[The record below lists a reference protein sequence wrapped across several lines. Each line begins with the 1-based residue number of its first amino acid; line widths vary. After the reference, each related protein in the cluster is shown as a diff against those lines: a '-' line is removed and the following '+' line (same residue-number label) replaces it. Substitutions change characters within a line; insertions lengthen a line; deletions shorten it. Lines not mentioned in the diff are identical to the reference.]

1 MKKSLTGLK
10 DFFVAYVFLLILFST
25 LLILASKVSTSL
37 VRGHIKNSLPTLYSE
52 GLYPKEFNFKL
63 FQQDNYTDTIMLYEA
78 ASVDSDAAVHSVF
91 TNAIYKS
98 NDYMSL
104 INDLDN
110 FLQGNRNGLTEFQ
123 YARYWHGYLIV
134 LRPLL
139 LLFDY
144 SQIRIVNYICFF
156 GLLALLLHRMTTLL
170 GINFS
175 ALFLIS
181 QLIGAVFFV
190 PISLQFSWT
199 FYIAYAASFF
209 ILSKRTMFDCKK
221 LMIVMFIIG
230 GLTSFIDLLV
240 TPVITLG
247 FPLICY
253 LYKNDNSKRK
263 VLEAISASFCWGAGY
278 ALVWGSKW
286 VLVDLVTGSSIIKE
300 AIAQMGTRVSGTW
313 NGMELTLSNI
323 AYFCYKTL
331 DNHGL
336 FYPCLIAA
344 IISIIVF
351 IISIRSK
358 SAFIESC
365 YLLLIASMAPVWF
378 IVLREHSIQH
388 GWFTWRA
395 LTVSVFAI
403 LLFIYD
409 CCDFNTII
417 KRVANPMS
425 ALQRR

>member
-1 MKKSLTGLK
+1 
-10 DFFVAYVFLLILFST
+10 
-25 LLILASKVSTSL
+25 
-37 VRGHIKNSLPTLYSE
+37 
-52 GLYPKEFNFKL
+52 
-63 FQQDNYTDTIMLYEA
+63 MLYEA
-78 ASVDSDAAVHSVF
+78 ASVDSDAPLHSVF
-91 TNAIYKS
+91 TNSIYKS
-98 NDYMSL
+98 SDYMSL
-104 INDLDN
+104 VNDLDL
-110 FLQGNRNGLTEFQ
+110 FLQGNKNGLTEFQ
-123 YARYWHGYLIV
+123 YARYWHGYLTV

-144 SQIRIVNYICFF
+144 SQIRIVNYIGLF
-156 GLLALLLHRMTTLL
+156 GLLALLLYRMNTFL
-170 GINFS
+170 GINVS
-175 ALFLIS
+175 VLFLIS

-190 PISLQFSWT
+190 PINLQFSWT

-209 ILSKRTMFDCKK
+209 ILTKRTTFDCKK
-221 LMIVMFIIG
+221 LMMVMFVIG

-253 LYKNDNSKRK
+253 LYKNDK
-263 VLEAISASFCWGAGY
+263 VKKKNLGVINASFCWGAGY

-286 VLVDLVTGSSIIKE
+286 LLVDLMTGSSIINE
-300 AIAQMGTRVSGTW
+300 AIAQMGMRVSGSW
-313 NGMELTLSNI
+313 DGMELTLPNI
-323 AYFCYKTL
+323 VYFCYKTL
-331 DNHGL
+331 DSHGL
-336 FYPCLIAA
+336 FYPCLIAGVLA
-344 IISIIVF
+344 ATIF

-358 SAFIESC
+358 PAFIESC

-409 CCDFNTII
+409 CCDFNTIM